1 LKERI
6 NMGLTK
12 IRWKK
17 SEKLKER
24 YMRVIKE
31 LKQEIANCKLNK
43 DSDSKCM
50 GTKKI
55 MKAF

>member
-17 SEKLKER
+17 SKKLKER
-24 YMRVIKE
+24 YMQVIKE

-50 GTKKI
+50 GTKK
-55 MKAF
+55 